1 MIPSLGINSWEKV
14 TLSSLAEEIL
24 TISSKP
30 LILID
35 GNGGSGKTTF
45 AKRLVSILDANL
57 VSSDDICWYADPIY
71 WDGEMID
78 GIIRPWLKGE
88 GIAYRPSGWIKENR
102 SGSINVDPDKA
113 LVIEGMGACR
123 KTLFEFAAFSVWV
136 DSEPDVARM
145 RVINRD
151 LAAGENGGTLESVSQ
166 FTDWWDSLLHPFF
179 LQEEPW
185 NHANIIVNG
194 SLYDE
199 ESDMIYYVKNYI
211 FNGKEF

>member
-14 TLSSLAEEIL
+14 TLSYLTEEIL

-45 AKRLVSILDANL
+45 AKRLVNTLNANL

-71 WDGEMID
+71 WDDEMID
-78 GIIRPWLKGE
+78 GIIRHWLKE
-88 GIAYRPSGWIKENR
+88 KNVSYRPSGWIKENR
-102 SGSINVDPDKA
+102 PGFINVDPNKA
-113 LVIEGMGACR
+113 LIIEGMGACR
-123 KTLFEFAAFSVWV
+123 RTLREFASYSVWV
-136 DSEPDVARM
+136 DSEPDIARM

-151 LAAGENGGTLESVSQ
+151 LAAGENGGTFESVSQ

-185 NHANIIVNG
+185 NNASIIVSG
-194 SLYDE
+194 SLYEKD
-199 ESDMIYYVKNYI
+199 SDILFYVKNYK
-211 FNGKEF
+211 FSG